1 MPRCARKGCGKD
13 YDKDANGEESCAYHP
28 GDPVRTLTLI
38 PTASSDIRSRATPR
52 HSRFS
57 TKGSN
62 PGHAAM
68 P

>member
-13 YDKDANGEESCAYHP
+13 YDKDANAEDSCSYHP
-28 GDPVRTLTLI
+28 GDPVRMLAVFPHAFL
-38 PTASSDIRSRATPR
+38 DIRSPSAPR

-57 TKGSN
+57 TRVSN
-62 PGHAAM
+62 PGHVVI